1 MTNAINTRL
10 AARAAAAE
18 ARDGNQGEAVQ
29 GGGEKKEYKL
39 APEGKVKARLV
50 GYIERGP
57 QPRKPYKG
65 VPKDPANQFVLRF
78 ALFGTGDT
86 YKNEDGSPILVDSRP
101 FTSGRS
107 ELSLALKV
115 FVKMCP
121 KKDAANFIGLLNRV
135 FWLDIVHRKG
145 EAKDGKEA
153 PIFVN
158 IDGDILPATKVVLDE
173 EDNPTGEVI
182 EVACPPADEK
192 LFQIYEWDVPSKEDF
207 ESLRKSDQTKLRK
220 STAFAGS
227 ALEALVG
234 GNPAAAGAPDEPE
247 DEPADDTPDE
257 PQAGADV
264 PASVD
269 VSADDMP
276 TL

>member
-1 MTNAINTRL
+1 MTNAINSRL

-18 ARDGNQGEAVQ
+18 ERDGNQGEAVQ

-78 ALFGTGDT
+78 ALFGQGDD
-86 YKNEDGSPILVDSRP
+86 YKNEDGSPIMVDSRP

-135 FWLDIVHRKG
+135 FWLNIVHRQG

-153 PIFVN
+153 PVFVN
-158 IDGDILPATKVVLDE
+158 IDGDILPAVKDVLDDD
-173 EDNPTGEVI
+173 DNVI
-182 EVACPPADEK
+182 GQREVACPEVEEK

-234 GNPAAAGAPDEPE
+234 GNPAAADAPADNTPEDEPE
-247 DEPADDTPDE
+247 DEPAAQP
-257 PQAGADV
+257 GADV
-264 PASVD
+264 PSSVE

-276 TL
+276 AL